1 MAVDAVFGPPT
12 ATRNYAFETMT
23 KSGSYCIPRR
33 RSGLRS
39 GRRAGFTILEL
50 LVVIGAIGILLALA
64 LPAVQQARAAAR
76 LAQCRNNLKQIGAA
90 LHNFESSH
98 GSLPA
103 GCDFEE
109 FRLHSW
115 CTRILP
121 YIDQAPLYNEYNWEV
136 DFATN
141 FDVISTNLPLFVC
154 PSAIVHRDGKT
165 DYGGNYGSSLTGL
178 VPGLLIG
185 QAWEAGALV
194 GINVGM
200 PGERRKPTRL
210 GEFTDGLSSTFLV
223 LESAD
228 RQITSGSWGVGTNC
242 LAIEFPINDRSSG
255 RDGETILSQH
265 AQGGLALFCDGHVAF
280 LSDSTNL
287 TVLGEL
293 STRARGEAVELP

>member
-1 MAVDAVFGPPT
+1 
-12 ATRNYAFETMT
+12 MT
-23 KSGSYCIPRR
+23 NSCSYPNHLC
-33 RSGLRS
+33 RSGIRS
-39 GRRAGFTILEL
+39 AQRAGFTMLEL
-50 LVVIGAIGILLALA
+50 LVVIGVIGILMALA

-121 YIDQAPLYNEYNWEV
+121 YIDQAPLYSEYNWEA
-136 DFATN
+136 DFSGN

-154 PSAIVHRDGKT
+154 PSAITHRDGKS

-178 VPGLLIG
+178 VPGLLVG
-185 QAWEAGALV
+185 QAWEAGALI

-200 PGERRKPTRL
+200 AGERRKPTRF
-210 GEFTDGLSSTFLV
+210 GEFTDGLSTTFLV

-228 RQITSGSWGVGTNC
+228 RQITNGSWGIGTNC

-255 RDGETILSQH
+255 REETILSQH
-265 AQGGLALFCDGHVAF
+265 AQGGLALYCDGHVSF
-280 LSDSTNL
+280 LSDSTDL

-293 STRARGEAVELP
+293 STRARGEVVELP

>member
-1 MAVDAVFGPPT
+1 M
-12 ATRNYAFETMT
+12 TRFC
-23 KSGSYCIPRR
+23 SYRVPGR
-33 RSGLRS
+33 RSGS
-39 GRRAGFTILEL
+39 WSANRAGFTILEL
-50 LVVIGAIGILLALA
+50 LVVIGVIGILLSLA

-76 LAQCRNNLKQIGAA
+76 LAQCRNNLKQIGTA

-121 YIDQAPLYNEYNWEV
+121 YIDQAPLYHDYDWEV
-136 DFATN
+136 DFAAN
-141 FDVISTNLPLFVC
+141 FGVISTNLPLFVC

-185 QAWEAGALV
+185 QAWEAGALI

-200 PGERRKPTRL
+200 PGERRRPTRF

-228 RQITSGSWGVGTNC
+228 RQITSGSWGLGTNC
-242 LAIEFPINDRSSG
+242 LAIEYPINDQSSG
-255 RDGETILSQH
+255 QDGATILSRH

-280 LSDSTNL
+280 LSDSTDL

-293 STRARGEAVELP
+293 STRARGEVVELP